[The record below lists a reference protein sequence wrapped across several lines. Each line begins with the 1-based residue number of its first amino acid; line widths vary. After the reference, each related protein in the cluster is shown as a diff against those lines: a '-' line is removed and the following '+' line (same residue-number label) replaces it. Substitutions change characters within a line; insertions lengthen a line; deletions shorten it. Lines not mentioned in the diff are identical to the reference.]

1 MKGRNPMGRMKTLC
15 MALFAVLAL
24 AIAFTTTAS
33 AALPDVH
40 LAKGEKYPV
49 TGEGSVGTGAK
60 VVGTL
65 ETEIGEKLTATKVTA
80 VAELT
85 ALSSL
90 GPGKLTFTGVTEK
103 NGHLCNTVGQVEGE
117 VLFGGE
123 YHVVYTVLSPLTA
136 GVLIL
141 FNELTVECNAKKLK
155 IKVKAPALTKLNV
168 AAGAEVSE
176 YKLETACTKGKQE
189 PREYY
194 SDEEKLTVANLLA
207 NFGLGFEKAC
217 YVGEPLTLKSGQPL
231 DFLF

>member
-1 MKGRNPMGRMKTLC
+1 MGRMKTLC

-24 AIAFTTTAS
+24 AAAFTTTAF
-33 AALPDVH
+33 AELPDVH
-40 LAKGEKYPV
+40 VGTGGKYPV

-80 VAELT
+80 VAKLAE
-85 ALSSL
+85 LSSL
-90 GPGKLTFTGVTEK
+90 GAGELKFTGVTEK
-103 NGHLCNTVGQVEGE
+103 NAHTCNTVGQAEGE
-117 VLFGGE
+117 VLFSGE
-123 YHVVYTVLSPLTA
+123 YHVVYTGLTTLTA

-168 AAGAEVSE
+168 TAGKEVSE

-189 PREYY
+189 PREFYN
-194 SDEEKLTVANLLA
+194 DEGKLTVANLLA

-217 YVGEPLTLKSGQPL
+217 YVGEALTLKSSQPI

>member
-1 MKGRNPMGRMKTLC
+1 MERMKTLC

-40 LAKGEKYPV
+40 VGSAGKYPV

-65 ETEIGEKLTATKVTA
+65 ETEIGERLTATKVTA
-80 VAELT
+80 FAELKE
-85 ALSSL
+85 LSSL

-103 NGHLCNTVGQVEGE
+103 NGHLCNTVGQAEGE
-117 VLFGGE
+117 VLFAGE
-123 YHVVYTVLSPLTA
+123 YHVVYTALGTGAALTA
-136 GVLIL
+136 GILIL
-141 FNELTVECNAKKLK
+141 FSELTVECNAKKLK

-168 AAGAEVSE
+168 AAGAEVTE

-194 SDEEKLTVANLLA
+194 SDEEKLIVANLLA

-217 YVGEPLTLKSGQPL
+217 YLGEPLLIKSSQL
-231 DFLF
+231 ITFLI

>member
-1 MKGRNPMGRMKTLC
+1 MGRMKTLC

-24 AIAFTTTAS
+24 AAAFTTTAF
-33 AALPDVH
+33 AELPDVH
-40 LAKGEKYPV
+40 VGTGGKYPV

-80 VAELT
+80 VAKLAE
-85 ALSSL
+85 LSSL
-90 GPGKLTFTGVTEK
+90 GAGELKFTGVTEK

-117 VLFGGE
+117 VLFSGE
-123 YHVVYTVLSPLTA
+123 YHVVYTGLTTLTA

-168 AAGAEVSE
+168 TAGKEVSE

-189 PREYY
+189 PREFYN
-194 SDEEKLTVANLLA
+194 DEGKLTVANLLA

-217 YVGEPLTLKSGQPL
+217 YVGEALTLKSGQPI